1 MQTDDLMSKG
11 RCKIAAFLSSQDDFL
26 SHHLQAAGHNLPS
39 QPTGQEEAGG
49 RVGRQEGRWAG
60 GQTRGQAGSNHPAK
74 EFLLWKSII

>member
-39 QPTGQEEAGG
+39 QPSETG
-49 RVGRQEGRWAG
+49 V
-60 GQTRGQAGSNHPAK
+60 
-74 EFLLWKSII
+74 